1 MTKVKVCA
9 SRNYDV
15 IIGKNLLEKSGEYCV
30 ALFGKSKALVV
41 TDSNVAPLY
50 LSKVC
55 DSFKASQTE
64 VSYIIFPA
72 GESSKNTENLVKAV
86 EKMASLSLTSG
97 DFVVALGGGVIGD
110 LTGFAAGVYLRGIPV
125 VQMPTTLLSAVDSSV
140 GGKTAVNLPQ
150 GKNLMGMFNQ
160 PALVLCDIDTLDT
173 LTKEHF
179 REGMAEVIK
188 YGVIF
193 DTDLFNLVKNG
204 DVKADLEEIIAR
216 CVTLKRDVV
225 AKDEFDKGER
235 KLLNFGHTMA
245 HAIEKCSNFEISHGN
260 AVAVGML
267 LASSACYRLGF
278 CKENCTDEI
287 KSALVNNNLLTECDF
302 SADEL
307 SAAALSDKKRNK
319 NTVTIVVPYEIGNCI
334 LKETDI
340 EMLEEIAK
348 G

>member
-1 MTKVKVCA
+1 MTIIQVCT
-9 SRNYDV
+9 SRQYDV
-15 IIGKNLLEKSGEYCV
+15 IIGKNLLEKSGEYCA

-50 LSKVC
+50 LSKVTN
-55 DSFKASQTE
+55 SLKASKIE
-64 VSYIIFPA
+64 VSHIIFPA
-72 GESSKNTENLVKAV
+72 GENSKSTENLVNLV
-86 EKMASLSLTSG
+86 EKMAGLSLTSG

-173 LTKEHF
+173 LTKENF
-179 REGMAEVIK
+179 SEGMAEVIK

-193 DTDLFNLVKNG
+193 DRDLFNLVKTGNI
-204 DVKADLEEIIAR
+204 KENLEEIIAR
-216 CVTLKRDVV
+216 CVILKRDVV

-267 LASSACYRLGF
+267 LASSACHRLGF
-278 CKENCTDEI
+278 CKENCTEEI
-287 KSALVNNNLLTECDF
+287 KTALTNNNLLTECEF
-302 SADEL
+302 SAQEL
-307 SAAALSDKKRNK
+307 SAVALSDKKRDK
-319 NTVTIVVPYEIGNCI
+319 NTITLVVPYEIGNCI

-340 EMLEEIAK
+340 EMLKEIAK